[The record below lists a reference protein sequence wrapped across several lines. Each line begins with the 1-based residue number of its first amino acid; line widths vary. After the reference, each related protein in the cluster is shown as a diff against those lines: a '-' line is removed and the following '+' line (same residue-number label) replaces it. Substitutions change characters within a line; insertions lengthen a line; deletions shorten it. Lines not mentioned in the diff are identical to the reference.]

1 MADNKLTIQERD
13 IVHLLRDFLEE
24 AGHAECLA
32 AFEKCTG
39 SYPSSLERVPELV
52 SLRRLVLS
60 GRLEELQEHFLEQFK
75 DSVAK
80 EELQRCIYELVKQQY
95 LELYLQV
102 TEETSDS
109 LKQLLTQLERLCPS
123 RKEFK
128 ALLSLLTIPSLDHAP
143 EFKGW
148 TVHKGRLHCFNQ
160 LTSSMN
166 NLVSA
171 MVKPQAPT
179 ISCTPPNL
187 SKNRLVQ
194 LVAKGL
200 KYEHCEAL
208 CVNSQAEDRRK
219 PGRVLDLYNWIKHQ
233 PDSAFQLSP
242 TSAQLVVTTETGD
255 CGRGSSKVDQSE
267 SGQSLKV
274 RIYRGVGAGGALAP
288 PLFE

>member
-39 SYPSSLERVPELV
+39 SYPSSLELLPELV

-60 GRLEELQEHFLEQFK
+60 GRLEELQGHFLELFN
-75 DSVAK
+75 DSVA
-80 EELQRCIYELVKQQY
+80 EELQWCLYELVKQQY

-102 TEETSDS
+102 TEETSAS
-109 LKQLLTQLERLCPS
+109 LEQLLTQLERLCPS

-128 ALLSLLTIPSLDHAP
+128 ALLSLLTLPSLDHAP

-160 LTSSMN
+160 LTRY
-166 NLVSA
+166 LVSA
-171 MVKPQAPT
+171 KEKPQAPT
-179 ISCTPPNL
+179 ISHTPPNL

-208 CVNSQAEDRRK
+208 CINSKAEDQRE

-242 TSAQLVVTTETGD
+242 TTAQLVVITETGD
-255 CGRGSSKVDQSE
+255 CGRQSSKVDWSE

-274 RIYRGVGAGGALAP
+274 RI
-288 PLFE
+288 